1 LKNSDFENLLAE
13 YTSAYKSQQW
23 EKLEQIGQ
31 RIGLLIGGEFNGT
44 VGEIHQISKLYLGSL
59 LGTGEFLTNSNS
71 ELEDRFESGLTFVEN
86 YSNTSKIE
94 VKTSLTPLVKS
105 GYEIQLFLTKR
116 QSDARN
122 KAASALRK
130 LARPDLSI
138 ILTTQQLEITRL
150 NYYSLVVRAAAYSD
164 LSLFSKAIDDG
175 QKALKFT
182 PSENKYFALGTLSR
196 AYINRFKQT
205 GEISD
210 SEIAFELAEKSFNLK
225 PDDYSANTFLKVI
238 HTIGL
243 LGMEDLI
250 ASLQNVQKT
259 HHYQLDQKAIEIA
272 KEVLRNSTARPIL
285 GALAE
290 SDDLLADA
298 LFDNWLELENE
309 DDFDSEDLDVDR
321 AEDYFED
328 YFEDYVD
335 SLNDP
340 QNPHLE
346 P

>member
-1 LKNSDFENLLAE
+1 MKNSDFENLLKE
-13 YTSAYKSQQW
+13 YTSAYRSKQW
-23 EKLEQIGQ
+23 ETLEQVGKLIGQ
-31 RIGLLIGGEFNGT
+31 LVGGEFAGT
-44 VGEIHQISKLYLGSL
+44 VKEIHQISKLYLGSL
-59 LGTGEFLTNSNS
+59 LGTGDFLMNSNP
-71 ELEDRFESGLTFVEN
+71 EFEGRFKSGLTVVEN
-86 YSNTSKIE
+86 YANRSKIE

-105 GYEIQLFLTKR
+105 GYEIQLFLTKK
-116 QSDARN
+116 QSDTRN

-138 ILTTQQLEITRL
+138 VLATQQLEITRL

-164 LSLFSKAIDDG
+164 LSLFSKAIEDG

-205 GEISD
+205 GDISD

-225 PDDYSANTFLKVI
+225 PDEYAANTFLKVI

-272 KEVLRNSTARPIL
+272 KEVLRNSTARPNL
-285 GALAE
+285 GELAE

-298 LFDNWLELENE
+298 LFDNWLDLESE
-309 DDFDSEDLDVDR
+309 GDFDSEDLDVDR

>member
-1 LKNSDFENLLAE
+1 MKNSDFENLLKE
-13 YTSAYKSQQW
+13 YTSAYRSKQW
-23 EKLEQIGQ
+23 ETLEQVGK
-31 RIGLLIGGEFNGT
+31 RIGLLIGGEFVGT
-44 VGEIHQISKLYLGSL
+44 VKEIHQISKLYLGSL
-59 LGTGEFLTNSNS
+59 LGTGEFLNNDNPAHES
-71 ELEDRFESGLTFVEN
+71 RFESGLTIVEK
-86 YSNTSKIE
+86 YSNRSKID
-94 VKTSLTPLVKS
+94 VKTSLTPLIKS
-105 GYEIQLFLTKR
+105 GYEIQLFLTKK
-116 QSDARN
+116 QSDTRN

-138 ILTTQQLEITRL
+138 VLATKQLEITRL

-164 LSLFSKAIDDG
+164 LSLFSEAIEDG

-182 PSENKYFALGTLSR
+182 PSENRYFALGTLSR

-205 GEISD
+205 GEIAD
-210 SEIAFELAEKSFNLK
+210 SEIAFELAEKSFTLK

-259 HHYQLDQKAIEIA
+259 HKYQLDQKAIEIA
-272 KEVLRNSTARPIL
+272 KEVLRNSTKPSISGTL
-285 GALAE
+285 SE

-298 LFDNWLELENE
+298 IFDDWLELESE
-309 DDFDSEDLDVDR
+309 DDFDSEDEGVER
-321 AEDYFED
+321 TEDYFED

-340 QNPHLE
+340 QSPHLE